1 MTVQSYEDLTA
12 WQKGIELVGRIYTAT
27 GAFPRSEIF
36 GIVSQMRR
44 AAASVPSN
52 IAEGQGRLT
61 TGEFRHFVGIAR
73 GSLQELETHLYVARR
88 VRYVNEEEFRAL
100 LGDTKE
106 VIRIVN
112 GLLNSLDERVRRAR
126 ANSS

>member
-1 MTVQSYEDLTA
+1 MTVQSYEDLKA
-12 WQKGIELVGRIYTAT
+12 WQKAIELVAAIYTAT
-27 GAFPRSEIF
+27 ASFPEAEIF
-36 GIVSQMRR
+36 GIISQMRR

-73 GSLQELETHLYVARR
+73 GSLQELETQVHLARR
-88 VRYVNEEEFRAL
+88 LGYLQEASFREL
-100 LGDTKE
+100 LRNTKE

-112 GLLNSLDERVRRAR
+112 GLLNSLDEKVRQSRASR
-126 ANSS
+126 Y

>member
-1 MTVQSYEDLTA
+1 MTVQSYEDLKA
-12 WQKGIELVGRIYTAT
+12 WQKAIELVAAIYIAT
-27 GAFPRSEIF
+27 ESFPKAEIF

-73 GSLQELETHLYVARR
+73 GSLQELETPCSPGSPL
-88 VRYVNEEEFRAL
+88 
-100 LGDTKE
+100 
-106 VIRIVN
+106 RISPGRLVP
-112 GLLNSLDERVRRAR
+112 GTAV
-126 ANSS
+126 